1 MKLFVHMFLLFWNE
15 KYLYVCKGF
24 ERKKGEDVDIDFG
37 CLVEDDVFDRERV
50 SGCEMRNELWKWDNK
65 CGQ

>member
-1 MKLFVHMFLLFWNE
+1 V
-15 KYLYVCKGF
+15 V
-24 ERKKGEDVDIDFG
+24 
-37 CLVEDDVFDRERV
+37 DREIV

>member
-1 MKLFVHMFLLFWNE
+1 MCN
-15 KYLYVCKGF
+15 GF

-37 CLVEDDVFDRERV
+37 CLVDDGVAERERV
-50 SGCEMRNELWKWDNK
+50 SGWDMRKELWKWDNK